1 MVAAKPGKLPVY
13 SSGIIIKDK
22 ALEDYTFSE
31 RAKLLEN
38 KDNYMLVY
46 YIQQMAEAMTRIK
59 EIYRTKRGR

>member
-1 MVAAKPGKLPVY
+1 MAVAKPGKLPVY
-13 SSGIIIKDK
+13 SSGIIFDGK

-31 RAKLLEN
+31 RANHLTN
-38 KDNYMLVY
+38 KANPTLIA